1 METKKEVF
9 DQFEGQDVM
18 RYTLINDQQT
28 RISVLS
34 YGGTWQEFVVN
45 ENGVERPLI
54 WGLDSMADYQR
65 VGYCLC
71 QSVGRVAGRIGGAK
85 FKIDDQDTKLT

>member
-9 DQFEGQDVM
+9 DQIDGQDVI
-18 RYTLINDQQT
+18 RYTLVNDQQT

-45 ENGVERPLI
+45 EDGVERSLI
-54 WGLDSMADYQR
+54 WGLDSMAD
-65 VGYCLC
+65 
-71 QSVGRVAGRIGGAK
+71 
-85 FKIDDQDTKLT
+85 